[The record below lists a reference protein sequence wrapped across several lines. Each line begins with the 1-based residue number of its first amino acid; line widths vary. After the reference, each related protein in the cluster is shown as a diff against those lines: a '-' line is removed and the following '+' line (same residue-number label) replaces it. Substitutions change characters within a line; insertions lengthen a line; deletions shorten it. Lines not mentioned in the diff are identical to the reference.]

1 MGEWAWLGSVVL
13 LSFLLSSSEV
23 KHLPLVASSE
33 QTHVQREVL
42 ECLEPMYQLAL
53 HGGGEWSLFKDWEC
67 TISCVLWALA
77 WQICGSLGLWRSVED
92 AMVVEVLRRRQND
105 ASGLVLGFG
114 VVVAQDLVKSVSGV
128 NGCGAFVK
136 FD

>member
-1 MGEWAWLGSVVL
+1 MSGRCVWIGSKLRAAGCEL
-13 LSFLLSSSEV
+13 LFG
-23 KHLPLVASSE
+23 
-33 QTHVQREVL
+33 R
-42 ECLEPMYQLAL
+42 
-53 HGGGEWSLFKDWEC
+53 F
-67 TISCVLWALA
+67 
-77 WQICGSLGLWRSVED
+77 CGSLGLWRSVEE
-92 AMVVEVLRRRQND
+92 AVVVEGLRRRQND